1 MGSPQ
6 PPGPVKLSS
15 SSGLAVGL
23 QKKTSS
29 AKQPIKTYKPGL
41 NYGKGPKG

>member
-6 PPGPVKLSS
+6 PPGPVKLKA
-15 SSGLAVGL
+15 SSGLSVGL
-23 QKKTSS
+23 QKKKSS
-29 AKQPIKTYKPGL
+29 AKKPICAYKPGI